1 MKAAFITTS
10 TPHDFYAWSGI
21 NYSMQQAFR
30 QAGWEIHP
38 IGGLKIPFKPLF
50 RFRRYLNRLIFSR
63 QYLLTREPVILRS
76 YARQVSQAL
85 KKLDVDFVFSPGTIP
100 IAYLETDLPV
110 FFWTD
115 AVFAAMVDYYPQ
127 YSSLHPSSVRHGNAM
142 EQKAL
147 DRARLA
153 LYSSEWAARSAMQYY
168 SVDPLKIQTVPLG
181 INIAPDLAREELQ
194 AILKKRTEGPVRLLF
209 SGIDW
214 DRKGGDIAV
223 RTAEILHE
231 SGIEVELHI
240 VGTVVEG
247 PVPEYVFVHGFL
259 NRFDHGHMLKLDALF
274 RLSHFLI
281 LPTRAECAAIVLAE
295 ASAYGVPGLT
305 TDVGGNATI
314 VREGV
319 NGYLFPPGSLPDAYA
334 NRIQKLLS
342 DRKTYEKNAFSAL
355 EEYKSRLNWGKSAKT
370 VTDLI
375 RQNLQ

>member
-10 TPHDFYAWSGI
+10 PPHDRFAWSGI

-38 IGGLKIPFKPLF
+38 IGDLKTPFKPLF
-50 RFRRYLNRLIFSR
+50 RFRRYLNRLLFSQ

-85 KKLDVDFVFSPGTIP
+85 KNLDVDFVFSPGTIP
-100 IAYLETDLPV
+100 IAYLETDLPI

-127 YSSLHPSSVRHGNAM
+127 YSSLHPASVRYGNAM
-142 EQKAL
+142 EQNAL

-153 LYSSEWAARSAMQYY
+153 IYSSGWAARSAEQYY
-168 SVDPLKIQTVPLG
+168 SVDPSKIQTVPLG
-181 INIAPDLAREELQ
+181 INISPDLTREQLRG
-194 AILKKRTEGPVRLLF
+194 ILKTRAEGPVRLLF

-240 VGTVVEG
+240 VGPVLKE

-259 NRFDHGHMLKLDALF
+259 NRFDRGHMQKLDTLF
-274 RLSHFLI
+274 RVSHFLI

-314 VREGV
+314 IKEGV
-319 NGYLFPPGSLPDAYA
+319 NGYLFPQGSLPDAYA
-334 NRIQKLLS
+334 SRIQKLLS
-342 DRKTYEKNAFSAL
+342 DRKAYEKNALSAL
-355 EEYKSRLNWGKSAKT
+355 EEYKSRLNWGESVKT